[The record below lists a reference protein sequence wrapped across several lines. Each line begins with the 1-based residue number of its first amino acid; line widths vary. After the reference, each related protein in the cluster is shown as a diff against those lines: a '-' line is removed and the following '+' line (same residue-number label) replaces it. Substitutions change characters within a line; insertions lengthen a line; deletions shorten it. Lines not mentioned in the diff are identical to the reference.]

1 MDNIKLNKLAVL
13 CKNVRKQIMQLF
25 IGEYQSTKET
35 IYASKG
41 ANPSGI
47 VDVMASTIS
56 HANSE
61 G

>member
-1 MDNIKLNKLAVL
+1 
-13 CKNVRKQIMQLF
+13 MQLF
-25 IGEYQSTKET
+25 IGEYQSTTET